1 MKIKID
7 TELTKWYDKVKHS
20 KLSKY
25 TRKELKNLLD
35 CLDKEQSNLE
45 MQACSL
51 VPAYYIDKKYY
62 KLRVKILK
70 QLSYAESQEI
80 LNTAGIKKKQVQKQ
94 KINNID
100 KQQLEKDIKQE
111 CLNKFSYKLKLSK
124 IEDDNKQYQYQ
135 LENLTS
141 ERLDFT
147 EPFFVNNTLKYEIQ
161 PFEIIKLNTLELLAL
176 SSKQE
181 ISLVFSN
188 ATIQVNNID
197 DAILNKAN
205 AITIKLMNNEANCN
219 LCEYSRY
226 KGLSITDGGNCE
238 YCTKFNTHLE
248 PKLIHIAEETEIEG
262 SGTELEVEKT
272 ELEVERAVYAD
283 AVQPCIDC
291 HSLQFKPF

>member
-1 MKIKID
+1 MHKKRIK
-7 TELTKWYDKVKHS
+7 
-20 KLSKY
+20 KLIK
-25 TRKELKNLLD
+25 L
-35 CLDKEQSNLE
+35 LDKEQSVLE

-80 LNTAGIKKKQVQKQ
+80 LNTAGIKQKQAQKQ
-94 KINNID
+94 KINTIN

-111 CLNKFSYKLKLSK
+111 SLNKFSYKLKLSK
-124 IEDDNKQYQYQ
+124 LENDNKQYQYQ

-147 EPFFVNNTLKYEIQ
+147 EPFNFNGYLRYEIQ
-161 PFEIIKLNTLELLAL
+161 PFEILKLNTLSLLAL

-197 DAILNKAN
+197 DAILNKTN
-205 AITIKLMNNEANCN
+205 AITIKLINNEANCN

-248 PKLIHIAEETEIEG
+248 PKLIQIIEG
-262 SGTELEVEKT
+262 TEVEGNGTEVEVEKT
-272 ELEVERAVYAD
+272 VYAD
-283 AVQPCIDC
+283 AVQPCINC